1 MVVLS
6 RALRKSGLRTSD
18 FQTAAWL
25 LQFSGFR
32 VEGSWGLGVLG
43 LGFRVR
49 GCRGG
54 RAVYPGFRAPT

>member
-32 VEGSWGLGVLG
+32 VEGSWGF
-43 LGFRVR
+43 GFRV
-49 GCRGG
+49 
-54 RAVYPGFRAPT
+54 